1 MIYALLI
8 FQQLIA
14 STTHIFAKN
23 LTFDLPPTTILLLR
37 SFFAVLFFILFL
49 ISKKQKLFVM
59 ERKDI
64 VPFVILG
71 LLNIPLNQYLFFI
84 GIKMTSASNVALA
97 YALSP
102 IFILIISAYFL
113 NEKITLW
120 KILGIT
126 ISFVGILLILFERG
140 LEFKSKYF
148 IGSVISL
155 LASIAWAVY
164 STYGKSLITRYG
176 SLYSTSI
183 AMLFGFL
190 LYLPISFFHNDVA
203 NIPLIRPTHWLQM
216 IYLAIMT
223 SGIAYLIWYYAIK
236 RLPASSVGVFN
247 NLQPIL
253 TTILAIVFLNQS
265 ISSIYILGG
274 ALVIGGVYIA
284 QKF

>member
-37 SFFAVLFFILFL
+37 SFFAVLFFIIFL

-64 VPFVILG
+64 VPFVIIG
-71 LLNIPLNQYLFFI
+71 LLNIPLNQYLFFV

-140 LEFKSKYF
+140 LEFKSEYF

-155 LASIAWAVY
+155 LASIAWSVY

-203 NIPLIRPTHWLQM
+203 NIPLIRPTHWLQI
-216 IYLAIMT
+216 IYLATMT

-253 TTILAIVFLNQS
+253 TTILAIIFLNQS
-265 ISSIYILGG
+265 VSSIYIFGG